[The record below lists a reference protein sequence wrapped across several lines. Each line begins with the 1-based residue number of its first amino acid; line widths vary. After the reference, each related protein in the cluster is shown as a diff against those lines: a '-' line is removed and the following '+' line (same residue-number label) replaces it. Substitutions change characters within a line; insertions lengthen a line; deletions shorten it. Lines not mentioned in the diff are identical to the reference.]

1 MGAEVAG
8 NGVEPLLRTLQN
20 YGIGRLAA
28 ILGAAAGAA
37 AILIAVMLRVGGDS
51 KSLLYANLDM
61 KEASQITAALDS
73 AGLKYELKGDGSTIL
88 VDRDKVAS
96 TRLMLSGKG
105 LPTSGSVVGY
115 ELFDTAPAMGQTD
128 FVQNLNR
135 QRALQ
140 GELSRNISS
149 IRGVS
154 FAKVLLVLP
163 KRQLF
168 EQDTAQP
175 TASIVLATTGG
186 RLGDGEVRAIRNL
199 VAAAVPDLK
208 PDHVSIVDQQGELL
222 AAEGDDDIGDAGG
235 TARTQTEE
243 RIRHTV
249 KDLVEGIVGPGK
261 ARVQVT
267 ADLDLDRVTVQD
279 EKYDP
284 DGQVVLSTGSTDNK
298 QADSKSTPA
307 GLTSAS
313 QNVPGAQAGSSS
325 SPDTSNT
332 TGHEETTNYD
342 VSKTTTTKIQEPGT
356 LKRLSVAV
364 AVDWV
369 PGPPV
374 GGKPGPYRPRTPEE
388 MAKIQELVESA
399 VGYNADRHDK
409 VTVVNVRFD
418 PAIESAGV
426 IAASPFDFDKNDIMR
441 AAELGVMVLVAGLI
455 IFFVVKPML
464 SVAGSGG
471 GAGLAGAAGGMGGAL
486 GGSVQ
491 TLSLA
496 APDDDLG
503 IDIARIEGQVRASS
517 VKKVAEFVEK
527 HPDESAS
534 ILRSWLH
541 ET

>member
-1 MGAEVAG
+1 M
-8 NGVEPLLRTLQN
+8 EPLLRTLRS

-175 TASIVLATTGG
+175 TASIVLATNGG

-208 PDHVSIVDQQGELL
+208 PNHVSIVDQQGELL
-222 AAEGDDDIGDAGG
+222 AAEGDDDVGDAGG

-249 KDLVEGIVGPGK
+249 KDLVEGIVGAGK
-261 ARVQVT
+261 ARVQVS
-267 ADLDLDRVTVQD
+267 ADLNLDRVTVED
-279 EKYDP
+279 EKFDP
-284 DGQVVLSTGSTDNK
+284 DGQVVRSSHSQINRS
-298 QADSKSTPA
+298 AENKSTPA
-307 GLTSAS
+307 GLTSSS
-313 QNVPGAQAGSSS
+313 QNIPGAQAGASAT
-325 SPDTSNT
+325 PDTNNT
-332 TGHEETTNYD
+332 TGDEEGTDYD
-342 VSKTTTTKIQEPGT
+342 VSKTTTTKVQEPGMV
-356 LKRLSVAV
+356 KRLSVSV

-374 GGKPGPYRPRTPEE
+374 NGKPGPYRPRTPDE
-388 MAKIQELVESA
+388 MAKIQELVEAA
-399 VGYNADRHDK
+399 VGYDADRHDQVK
-409 VTVVNVRFD
+409 VVNVRFD
-418 PAIESAGV
+418 PAIETAGV

-441 AAELGVMVLVAGLI
+441 ASELIVMVLVASLI
-455 IFFVVKPML
+455 VFFVVKPML
-464 SVAGSGG
+464 SVAGGGGGGGGLSGG
-471 GAGLAGAAGGMGGAL
+471 MISLGGGAL
-486 GGSVQ
+486 GGTGQ

-496 APDDDLG
+496 PPDDEMG

-527 HPDESAS
+527 HPDESVS

>member
-1 MGAEVAG
+1 M
-8 NGVEPLLRTLQN
+8 EPLLRTLRS

-37 AILIAVMLRVGGDS
+37 AILIAVMLRVGGES

-135 QRALQ
+135 QRALE
-140 GELSRNISS
+140 GELTRTISS

-154 FAKVLLVLP
+154 MARVHLVLP

-168 EQDTAQP
+168 EQDTVQP
-175 TASIVLATTGG
+175 TASIMIATNGG
-186 RLGDGEVRAIRNL
+186 RLSDGQVRAIRNL

-235 TARTQTEE
+235 TARNQTEE

-249 KDLVEGIVGPGK
+249 KDLVEGIVGVGK
-261 ARVQVT
+261 ARVQVS

-284 DGQVVLSTGSTDNK
+284 DGQVVLSSHSSDNK
-298 QADSKSTPA
+298 QAENKSSAT

-313 QNVPGAQAGSSS
+313 QNVPGAQAGGGSN
-325 SPDTSNT
+325 PDTSNT
-332 TGHEETTNYD
+332 TGTDETTNYD
-342 VSKTTTTKIQEPGT
+342 VSKTTTTKIQEPGA

-374 GGKPGPYRPRTPEE
+374 NGKPGPYRPRTPEE

-399 VGYNADRHDK
+399 VGYDASRHDQVK
-409 VTVVNVRFD
+409 VVNVRFD
-418 PAIESAGV
+418 PEMETGGV
-426 IAASPFDFDKNDIMR
+426 VAASPFDFDKNDIMR
-441 AAELGVMVLVAGLI
+441 VAELGVMVLVAALI

-464 SVAGSGG
+464 SVAGGGDGGGGSGLGGGVGG
-471 GAGLAGAAGGMGGAL
+471 GALAGPG
-486 GGSVQ
+486 Q

-496 APDDDLG
+496 APNDDVG

-527 HPDESAS
+527 HPDESVS

>member
-1 MGAEVAG
+1 
-8 NGVEPLLRTLQN
+8 VESLLRTLQS

-37 AILIAVMLRVGGDS
+37 AILIAVMLRVGGEP

-115 ELFDTAPAMGQTD
+115 ELFDSAPAMGQTD

-135 QRALQ
+135 QRALE
-140 GELSRNISS
+140 GELTRTISS

-154 FAKVLLVLP
+154 MARVHLVLP

-175 TASIVLATTGG
+175 TASIMIATNGG
-186 RLGDGEVRAIRNL
+186 RLSDGQVRAIRNL

-222 AAEGDDDIGDAGG
+222 AAEGDDDVGDAGG
-235 TARTQTEE
+235 AARTQTEE

-249 KDLVEGIVGPGK
+249 KDLVEGIVGVGK
-261 ARVQVT
+261 ARVQVS

-284 DGQVVLSTGSTDNK
+284 DGQVVLSSHAIDNK
-298 QADSKSTPA
+298 QAENKSSQS

-313 QNVPGAQAGSSS
+313 QNVPGGQAGGAGGGG
-325 SPDTSNT
+325 DTSNT
-332 TGHEETTNYD
+332 IGTDETTNYD
-342 VSKTTTTKIQEPGT
+342 VSKTTTTKIQEPGA

-369 PGPPV
+369 PGLPV
-374 GGKPGPYRPRTPEE
+374 HGKPGPYRPRTPEE

-399 VGYNADRHDK
+399 VGYDASRHDQVK
-409 VTVVNVRFD
+409 VVNVRFD
-418 PAIESAGV
+418 PAMEDGGV
-426 IAASPFDFDKNDIMR
+426 AVAPPFDFDKNDIMR
-441 AAELGVMVLVAGLI
+441 AAELAVMVLVAALI
-455 IFFVVKPML
+455 VFFVVKPML
-464 SVAGSGG
+464 AVAGGGEGAGSSFGGGGG
-471 GAGLAGAAGGMGGAL
+471 GALAAPGQ
-486 GGSVQ
+486 V
-491 TLSLA
+491 LSLA
-496 APDDDLG
+496 APSDDVG
-503 IDIARIEGQVRASS
+503 IDIAKIEGQVRASS

-527 HPDESAS
+527 HPDESVS

-541 ET
+541 ES

>member
-1 MGAEVAG
+1 M
-8 NGVEPLLRTLQN
+8 EPLLRTLRS

-37 AILIAVMLRVGGDS
+37 AILIAVMLRVGGES

-135 QRALQ
+135 QRALE
-140 GELSRNISS
+140 GELTRTISS
-149 IRGVS
+149 IRGVG
-154 FAKVLLVLP
+154 FTRVHLVLP

-168 EQDTAQP
+168 EQDSAQP
-175 TASIVLATTGG
+175 TASILIATNGG
-186 RLGDGEVRAIRNL
+186 RLSDGQVRAIRNL
-199 VAAAVPDLK
+199 VAGAVPDLK
-208 PDHVSIVDQQGELL
+208 PDHVSIADQQGELL

-235 TARTQTEE
+235 SARTQTEE

-249 KDLVEGIVGPGK
+249 KDIVEGIVGAGK
-261 ARVQVT
+261 ARVQVS
-267 ADLDLDRVTVQD
+267 ADLNLDRVTVQD

-284 DGQVVLSTGSTDNK
+284 DGQVVLSSHTQTNRQAENK
-298 QADSKSTPA
+298 SSPS

-313 QNVPGAQAGSSS
+313 QNVPGGQPGNGPT
-325 SPDTSNT
+325 PDTNNT
-332 TGHEETTNYD
+332 TGDDELTNYD

-364 AVDWV
+364 AVDWA

-374 GGKPGPYRPRTPEE
+374 NGKPGAYRPRTPEE

-399 VGYNADRHDK
+399 VGYDASRHDQVK
-409 VTVVNVRFD
+409 VVNVRFD
-418 PAIESAGV
+418 PAIETAGV

-441 AAELGVMVLVAGLI
+441 AAELGVMVLVAALI
-455 IFFVVKPML
+455 VFFVVKPML
-464 SVAGSGG
+464 AVAGGGAGSGG
-471 GAGLAGAAGGMGGAL
+471 AGMSLAGASMGGAL
-486 GGSVQ
+486 AGPGQ

-496 APDDDLG
+496 GPGDDIG

-527 HPDESAS
+527 HPDESVS

-541 ET
+541 ES